1 MRPVSMFVMSSEVE
15 ASLTVLWLAMRD
27 FSTLLGMTKSL
38 IEE

>member
-15 ASLTVLWLAMRD
+15 TSLTVLWLAMRD
-27 FSTLLGMTKSL
+27 FSTPLGMTKGL